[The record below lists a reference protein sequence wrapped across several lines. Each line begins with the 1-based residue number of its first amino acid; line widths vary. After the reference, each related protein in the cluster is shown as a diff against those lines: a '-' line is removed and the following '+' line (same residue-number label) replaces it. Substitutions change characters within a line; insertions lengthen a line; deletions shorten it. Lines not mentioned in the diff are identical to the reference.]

1 MEYYNETIAKDDNVD
16 VVHISRDRSPDAMV
30 KFIGDMKMPWPA
42 VRFDKRGDFKIAM
55 DLYRRAVPQYT
66 LIDAEGN
73 VLADGL
79 PAVQAKVAE
88 LTSG

>member
-1 MEYYNETIAKDDNVD
+1 MEYYNETIAKNDSID
-16 VVHISRDRSPDAMV
+16 VIHINRDRSPDAMV

-42 VRFDKRGDFKIAM
+42 VLFEKRGDFKIAM

-66 LIDAEGN
+66 MVDAEGKI
-73 VLADGL
+73 LADGL
-79 PAVQAKVAE
+79 AAVQAKVKE